1 MRIIKAVHCTL
12 VMAEIAAGIV
22 VEEAVGAA
30 AEAVAAAVVAAVTK
44 PTSYSGNPALSPL
57 R

>member
-1 MRIIKAVHCTL
+1 MRIIKEVHCTL

-22 VEEAVGAA
+22 VK
-30 AEAVAAAVVAAVTK
+30 EAVAAAAEAVVAAVTK